1 MQFSLVLLL
10 SALSLSANVSAAAIN
25 HRHAMKPSG
34 LPTGK
39 RMVSVP
45 LTRGSPSKMASSF
58 VGKRL
63 SAVEFIQSQ
72 RARVQRKYNLRKP
85 DDGDD
90 PSDDESSTNVPLVN
104 ESDDDYYCQ
113 ISIGTPGQTFNVQVD
128 TGSSDL
134 WIPGSDCT
142 STACLNHTRFDG
154 SKSST
159 YQATGQNFSIQYGS
173 GYMTG
178 VVGQDVVNIA
188 GLSINQSFGMSL
200 TEDDTFDQ
208 GALDGLIGMAF
219 ESISSE
225 GVTTPFDNLV
235 QQQGI
240 GSLFSF
246 YFNFAANG
254 GQGGELTLG
263 GYDNSKFTGDIKYSP
278 LTAETYWNIGLQS
291 VTVNGKDAGVQPQD
305 ATIDTGTTLIIA
317 PDSDA
322 QAINNLIGAKPIQG
336 QDGMYSLP
344 CNIAGLPDVVL
355 TFNGNKFTVPPEAYV
370 FSNGDGTCVSG
381 ISGDGGMG
389 MTSWIAGD
397 VFLRNY
403 YSVFDEGNSQVGFA
417 PLASQSKS
425 FVKPA
430 PRLVPAHHPA
440 SPSSTSK
447 VSKKTV
453 GKKTVG
459 RKAVGRKAVSKKM
472 NRRL

>member
-10 SALSLSANVSAAAIN
+10 SALSLSANVSAVAIN

-39 RMVSVP
+39 RLVSVP
-45 LTRGSPSKMASSF
+45 LTRGSPSKKKTSSF

-85 DDGDD
+85 DDGDNG
-90 PSDDESSTNVPLVN
+90 PSDDGSSTNVPLVN

-142 STACLNHTRFDG
+142 STACTNHNMFDG

-159 YQATGQNFSIQYGS
+159 FHSTGQNFSIQYGS
-173 GYMTG
+173 GSMTG
-178 VVGQDVVNIA
+178 VVAQDVVGLG
-188 GLSINQSFGMSL
+188 GLSIKQSFGMSL

-208 GALDGLIGMAF
+208 GATDGLIGMAF

-225 GVTTPFDNLV
+225 NVTTPFDNLV
-235 QQQGI
+235 QQHG
-240 GSLFSF
+240 LDPVFSF
-246 YFNFAANG
+246 FFNFAANG

-263 GYDNSKFTGDIKYSP
+263 GYDSSEFTGDIQYSP
-278 LTAETYWNIGLQS
+278 LTNRTYWNIELQS
-291 VTVNGKDAGVQPQD
+291 VSVNGQDSGIQSQD
-305 ATIDTGTTLIIA
+305 AAIDTGTTLIVV

-322 QAINNLIGAKPIQG
+322 QAVNQLIGAQAVEG
-336 QDGMYSLP
+336 QDGVYSID
-344 CNIAGLPDVVL
+344 CSTDGLPDVTL
-355 TFNGNKFTVPPEAYV
+355 TFGGNKFSVPAAAYV
-370 FSNGDGTCVSG
+370 FSNGDGTCMSG
-381 ISGDGGMG
+381 FAGMG
-389 MTSWIAGD
+389 DIGLNLWIVGD

-403 YSVFDEGNSQVGFA
+403 YSVFDSGNNQVGFA
-417 PLASQSKS
+417 PLASKS
-425 FVKPA
+425 SDDSFAKKG
-430 PRLVPAHHPA
+430 PRPVPAHHRAAPA
-440 SPSSTSK
+440 SSSK
-447 VSKKTV
+447 VAKKV
-453 GKKTVG
+453 AKKLPGKIQKVT
-459 RKAVGRKAVSKKM
+459 KKM